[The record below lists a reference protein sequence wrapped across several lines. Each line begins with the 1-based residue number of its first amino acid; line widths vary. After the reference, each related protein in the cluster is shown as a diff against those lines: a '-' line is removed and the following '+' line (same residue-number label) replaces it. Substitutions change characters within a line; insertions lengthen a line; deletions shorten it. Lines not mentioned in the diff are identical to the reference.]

1 MNSIAYGTSTVSTD
15 SDAIVN
21 VGQASTHS
29 GGTNVGGAI
38 WSEALKVD
46 VLAVSRKKRY
56 KSDTNGELGGLPI
69 ARRGKVD
76 LGSSTTGSA
85 TFAVNFEGDEMLASE
100 PIVLVHPRMQ
110 KVCRFSPAACTS
122 AGPTITRLA

>member
-1 MNSIAYGTSTVSTD
+1 MSTE

-21 VGQASTHS
+21 VAQTSTNS
-29 GGTNVGGAI
+29 GDTNAGGAA
-38 WSEALKVD
+38 WTEALKVD
-46 VLAVSRKKRY
+46 VLAVSRKKRH
-56 KSDTNGELGGLPI
+56 KSDTSGELGGLPI

-85 TFAVNFEGDEMLASE
+85 TFAVNFEGDGMLASE

-122 AGPTITRLA
+122 AGQTTSHLA